1 MTSRIVRA
9 LPKDA
14 QHRLIA
20 IRYNADVRTRTRKS
34 VAPLRLRELER
45 VFQHRFGKFLPNDGD
60 GRRMLHAYADC
71 LPFAKGSVL
80 ERLAG
85 FINARAPWAIPEAE
99 ALAEAAEMAARWQDA
114 DAMANRIGLSLADRE
129 MLEVRTIGAVG
140 ITKRQRKALQKEK
153 RCQRDTKRRRDNG
166 AKPRAE
172 YEAQSISR
180 AEPWKAEGISRA
192 TYYRRRKHGVETS
205 PHHVSI
211 LDITR
216 CAVVS
221 SNPRSRRD
229 ALRAGPNGP
238 RPDGLRRSEQ
248 ADGPVIYYGE
258 EGSPGR
264 RFSGGESHTETAL
277 PTARV
282 TLHQAVAA

>member
-1 MTSRIVRA
+1 MTSSIVRA

-20 IRYNADVRTRTRKS
+20 IRYNADARTRTRKS

-45 VFQHRFGKFLPNDGD
+45 IFQHRFGKFLPNDAE
-60 GRRMLHAYADC
+60 GRRMLEAYAGC

-85 FINARAPWAIPEAE
+85 FINARAPWAIPEAK
-99 ALAEAAEMAARWQDA
+99 AMAEAAEMAARWQDA
-114 DAMANRIGLSLADRE
+114 DEMANRIGLSLADRE
-129 MLEVRTIGAVG
+129 LLEVRTIGAVG
-140 ITKRQRKALQKEK
+140 ITKRQRIALQKEK
-153 RCQRDTKRRRDNG
+153 RRKRDTKRRRDNG

-180 AEPWKAEGISRA
+180 AEPWKAEGISRR
-192 TYYRRRKHGVETS
+192 TWYRRQAKAVGTS
-205 PHHVSI
+205 PHHVSF
-211 LDITR
+211 LYITR
-216 CAVVS
+216 CAPVPKS
-221 SNPRSRRD
+221 PRSGRD
-229 ALRAGPNGP
+229 ALRAGPKGP

-248 ADGPVIYYGE
+248 ADGPGIYCGE

-264 RFSGGESHTETAL
+264 EFSGGESHTGMAAQPVL
-277 PTARV
+277 Y
-282 TLHQAVAA
+282 QAVA